1 MNKHI
6 ELVKKWLDDPSSVTV
21 KELKE
26 NAKAAA
32 VYDAAAYATNAAD
45 TADTFAAAYAAAALA
60 ADYAADA
67 ADAADLAA
75 HMSAVYAAA
84 KYVKEYEELTGE
96 FGEVK

>member
-45 TADTFAAAYAAAALA
+45 TADTFAAAYAAYDAAVRA
-60 ADYAADA
+60 AYDADASPTAVLWLSAYAADA
-67 ADAADLAA
+67 DYF
-75 HMSAVYAAA
+75 VE
-84 KYVKEYEELTGE
+84 KYEEITEGE
-96 FGEVK
+96 

>member
-32 VYDAAAYATNAAD
+32 AYAAADAYDDAAN
-45 TADTFAAAYAAAALA
+45 AAYAAADA
-60 ADYAADA
+60 AADA
-67 ADAADLAA
+67 ANAA
-75 HMSAVYAAA
+75 YF
-84 KYVKEYEELTGE
+84 VKKYEELVGE
-96 FGEVK
+96 